1 MAEEKSLGKFL
12 VYCCLIL
19 FSFLVMIPLIFAFKC
34 RLFKLELLVFLFLV
48 LLSLIGFIGY
58 KCCWG
63 ERVLFFVFWIQM
75 INLLFIWKVTG
86 KLFVLPLLLVIV
98 GFLMGLPK
106 RGGCCCNCKEEEKE
120 KKKELRKELFENKDN
135 TSEDVEVEIVE
146 EENDLPKKETSKKVE
161 ATHSPGKYVASKM
174 GSVYHEP
181 KCTWAKK
188 IADNRRVWFKDKKE
202 ASKKKYKKHSCVK

>member
-1 MAEEKSLGKFL
+1 MTEEKSLGKFL
-12 VYCCLIL
+12 VYCLVILIL
-19 FSFLVMIPLIFAFKC
+19 LLVMIPLIFAFKY

-75 INLLFIWKVTG
+75 INSLFIWKVTG
-86 KLFVLPLLLVIV
+86 KLFVLPLFLVIV
-98 GFLMGLPK
+98 GFLMSLPK
-106 RGGCCCNCKEEEKE
+106 GRGGVRCICKEEEN
-120 KKKELRKELFENKDN
+120 KKKEELRKELFESEKDG
-135 TSEDVEVEIVE
+135 SESIQVEIIDNE
-146 EENDLPKKETSKKVE
+146 ESNEKVK

-181 KCTWAKK
+181 KCNWAKK
-188 IADNRRVWFKDKKE
+188 ISDNRRVWFKDKKE
-202 ASKKKYKKHSCVK
+202 ASRKKYKKHSCVE